1 MNKDG
6 VLILLNMQNVQT
18 VVRTPRIPDTAR
30 NNAQEY
36 IFNAVGFYEDL
47 NARLDEQKE
56 QVLAVLWRLSSGEH
70 SPEEWYRR

>member
-1 MNKDG
+1 
-6 VLILLNMQNVQT
+6 MQKVQT

-30 NNAQEY
+30 NSAQEY

-56 QVLAVLWRLSSGEH
+56 QVLAVLWRLQNGERT
-70 SPEEWYRR
+70 PEESYRR

>member
-1 MNKDG
+1 
-6 VLILLNMQNVQT
+6 MQKFQS

-47 NARLDEQKE
+47 NDRLDEQKE
-56 QVLAVLWRLSSGEH
+56 QVMGVLWRLQNDENLSQESG
-70 SPEEWYRR
+70 RRHVG